1 MSLAELV
8 AKVGDKA
15 PGAGMRRARTTLY
28 SLLIIAF
35 VLLRVFDVQA
45 AAPALSALTIASIAV
60 SLPAL
65 SRIALGLSLLFLAS
79 GTAMLWSSGI
89 TLTGYLGAY
98 GQMAHLVALF
108 CLVPIL
114 AIPVRL
120 GGYGD
125 AISTVLRG
133 RVSSL
138 SRLNM
143 LITSLAYVCGSFM
156 TMAAIPIMISS
167 LRPVVQNYPLR
178 DRVHFIATTTTCG
191 HLMSLLWSPVSG
203 VLAAILTGLRVSW
216 FDVVPVMLPLSVV
229 ILVVNW
235 MLFRLLE
242 KGSGDPLPAVPDAP
256 TAVQLVQARN
266 RLLQLGVVI
275 VLLVFVMVGLEQLLH
290 LGLVTVVVIACIPF
304 TLAWSAV
311 IGKGR
316 PFISTALQD
325 MSIRMPRMAEMFA
338 IFLCGGFFAS
348 ALNLSGTVHEANAG
362 LLALREMLGA
372 RPFLMSLPL
381 VALLGSMVGLHPLVA
396 MAILAE
402 ALKPEVLGI
411 AAHHLAIA
419 LTGGALLTYMLGPF
433 GGTLGLV
440 STFTNMSTWRLSWWN
455 LPYAT
460 SYLLLLMLALWLM

>member
-1 MSLAELV
+1 MSLARPSV
-8 AKVGDKA
+8 RIPDAAV
-15 PGAGMRRARTTLY
+15 RRARTTLY

-35 VLLRVFDVQA
+35 VLLRVFGLKA
-45 AAPALSALTIASIAV
+45 AAPALSVLTIASILV

-65 SRIALGLSLLFLAS
+65 SRIALGLSLLFLVS
-79 GTAMLWSSGI
+79 GTAMLWSTGI
-89 TLTGYLGAY
+89 TFTGYVGAY

-133 RVSSL
+133 RVGSL

-167 LRPVVQNYPLR
+167 LRPVVERYPLR
-178 DRVHFIATTTTCG
+178 DRVHFIATSTTCG

-216 FDVVPVMLPLSVV
+216 FDVVPVMVPLSIV

-235 MLFRLLE
+235 LLFRLLE
-242 KGSGDPLPAVPDAP
+242 KGSGEPLPPVADAP
-256 TAVQLVQARN
+256 TPIQLVQARN
-266 RLLQLGVVI
+266 RLLQLGLVI
-275 VLLVFVMVGLEQLLH
+275 VMLVFVMVGLEQLLH

-304 TLAWSAV
+304 TLAWSLL
-311 IGKGR
+311 IGQAR
-316 PFISTALQD
+316 PFVRTTLHD
-325 MSIRMPRMAEMFA
+325 MSVRMPRMAEMFA

-348 ALNLSGTVHEANAG
+348 ALNLSGYVHEANVG
-362 LLALREMLGA
+362 LLALREMLGP
-372 RPFLMSLPL
+372 RPFLMALPL
-381 VALLGSMVGLHPLVA
+381 VALMGSMVGLHPLVA

-411 AAHHLAIA
+411 APHHLAIA

-455 LPYAT
+455 LPYGI
-460 SYLLLLMLALWLM
+460 SYLLLLMGALWLM